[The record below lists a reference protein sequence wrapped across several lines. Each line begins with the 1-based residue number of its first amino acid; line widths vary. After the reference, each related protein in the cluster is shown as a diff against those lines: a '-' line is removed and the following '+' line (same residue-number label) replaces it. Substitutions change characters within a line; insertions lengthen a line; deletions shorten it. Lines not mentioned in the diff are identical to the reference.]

1 MTKQKK
7 KPFDILSF
15 GTIYLDIDFISF
27 PFKNGLFARKEVVGK
42 EYELEVGGSAFNFA
56 KICAQVGLKPYF
68 IGQVGQDEIA
78 SAVQAISKKNTT
90 MQLHLIKNENV
101 KTNVAVHY
109 VKDDGV
115 SIMTSAGTAN
125 QALSPDDVKKV
136 LQERLDQVEY
146 LYLGG
151 GFKLVEM
158 LSAYDEIVSMAT
170 EAGVKVVLDHGRVN
184 NAVTNEQAETMKSII
199 SKVDF
204 YVPSKD
210 EFLQLWNGDSIVDSI
225 PKVKKVM
232 KKGSVLVVKDS
243 ENGCFSSDDNAVFRV
258 PAVPLTPVNTIGAGD
273 SFNAGFISAFCAGNK
288 LKRAMEL
295 ACCTA
300 ALKITDRMLS
310 QQNIT
315 EVHTQSYT

>member
-1 MTKQKK
+1 MTNQKNR
-7 KPFDILSF
+7 PFDILSF

-27 PFKNGLFARKEVVGK
+27 PFKNGIFARKEVVGK

-68 IGQVGQDEIA
+68 VGQVGQDEIA
-78 SAVQAISKKNTT
+78 SAVQAISERNTA
-90 MQLHLIKNENV
+90 MQLHLLKNKNV

-109 VKDDGV
+109 VKDDGI

-136 LQERLDQVEY
+136 LKERLDQVEY

-151 GFKLVEM
+151 GFKLVDM
-158 LSAYDEIVSMAT
+158 LSAYAEIVAMAT

-184 NAVTNEQAETMKSII
+184 NAVTDEQAETMRSIV

-204 YVPSKD
+204 YLPSKD
-210 EFLQLWNGDSIVDSI
+210 EFLQLWSGNSITDSISE
-225 PKVKKVM
+225 VKKVM
-232 KKGSVLVVKDS
+232 KQGSVLVVKDS
-243 ENGCFSSDDNAVFRV
+243 ENGCFSVDDTKVFQV
-258 PAVPLTPVNTIGAGD
+258 QAVPLTPVNTIGAGD
-273 SFNAGFISAFCAGNK
+273 SFNAGLISAFRADNN

-295 ACCTA
+295 ACSTA
-300 ALKITDRMLS
+300 ALKITDRTLS
-310 QQNIT
+310 QQNIVD
-315 EVHTQSYT
+315 VHTQSYT